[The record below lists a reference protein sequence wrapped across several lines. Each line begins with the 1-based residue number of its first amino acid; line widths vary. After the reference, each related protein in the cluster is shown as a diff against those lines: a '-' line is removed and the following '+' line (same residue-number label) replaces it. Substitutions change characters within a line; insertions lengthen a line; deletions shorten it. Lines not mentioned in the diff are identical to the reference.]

1 MAYAA
6 GKYAKAM
13 CDICG
18 FEVKYTDLQ
27 PQWDGF
33 RACPECWTPR
43 HPQDFPKIVITD
55 AEALRHPRPD
65 NDQEAGCGLDV
76 VAYRRARLSPPWKW
90 TESRPHL
97 RSTGDGFQRRYRH
110 PQRLRRF
117 REAHR
122 PQSR

>member
-1 MAYAA
+1 VAYAA

-18 FEVKYTDLQ
+18 FEVKYSDLQ

-55 AEALRHPRPD
+55 AEALRNPRPD
-65 NDQEAGCGLDV
+65 NDLEAGNGTIYVYAANDATPV
-76 VAYRRARLSPPWKW
+76 G
-90 TESRPHL
+90 
-97 RSTGDGFQRRYRH
+97 STFTGFKA
-110 PQRLRRF
+110 
-117 REAHR
+117 EG
-122 PQSR
+122 SVGTVTVSIS